1 MQKCFLLHLLVSG
14 TGVSFF
20 CFFAVIPTVYTK
32 VWQKEGLN
40 KTGNP
45 KPLLELPSQH
55 FPPTGGGKRSS
66 ATRNPKPLL
75 ELWTSSEAQSLAGG
89 PSGDYALA
97 SCMIE
102 DARLRLSGCRVRSG
116 FCIFQP
122 YCSPSSQPRRPET
135 RSSENPRPK
144 PKIPDYRRSSSI
156 E

>member
-32 VWQKEGLN
+32 VWQKEGLS
-40 KTGNP
+40 KTG
-45 KPLLELPSQH
+45 
-55 FPPTGGGKRSS
+55 
-66 ATRNPKPLL
+66 NPKPLL

-116 FCIFQP
+116 FCTFQP
-122 YCSPSSQPRRPET
+122 YCSPSLQPRRPET
-135 RSSENPRPK
+135 RSSENPRPG
-144 PKIPDYRRSSSI
+144 PSPRSQTI
-156 E
+156 DDHPPYNR